1 MALPVLE
8 HVGGGCGS
16 IPSDVRLC
24 RGLKTD
30 RIDGGVQMGRRK
42 MFFAVKRVRVHL
54 IAVVCAF
61 VGILSFGLPV
71 GAQTSY
77 QKPPK
82 EILDVMNA
90 PVVPTG
96 TVNPTGD
103 YMIIS
108 RQVGYPTIADLAQPM
123 LRLA

>member
-1 MALPVLE
+1 MISTSV
-8 HVGGGCGS
+8 S
-16 IPSDVRLC
+16 
-24 RGLKTD
+24 
-30 RIDGGVQMGRRK
+30 RIRVSS
-42 MFFAVKRVRVHL
+42 FAF
-54 IAVVCAF
+54 ACAA
-61 VGILSFGLPV
+61 ILSFGSPA
-71 GAQTSY
+71 GAQTTY

-96 TVNPTGD
+96 TVSSTGD

-123 LRLA
+123 LRLAAFRD